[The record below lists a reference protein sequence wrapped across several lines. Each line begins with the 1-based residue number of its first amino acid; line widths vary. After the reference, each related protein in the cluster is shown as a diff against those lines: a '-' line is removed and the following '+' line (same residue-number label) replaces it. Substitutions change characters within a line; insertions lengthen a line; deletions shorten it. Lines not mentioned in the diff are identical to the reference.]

1 MNLNHQAIAVLALA
15 PMVAFASA
23 DIVYDEAVDGDMSDD
38 PNAPTFVSFSGG
50 SNTVIFTTDG
60 EGDDRD
66 IFTFNVA
73 AGFELT
79 GIVLDLFDT
88 DTEFNLGFM
97 GFSAGDVLD
106 ADPLNPNPSGLLGYA
121 LPSEADSGT
130 DFFDLMG
137 MAAGSQGY
145 DGPLGAGDY
154 TYWAQ
159 ETSPSADDWIIS
171 FIITPV
177 PGPGV
182 LAMAAVAG
190 LAGRRRRS

>member
-1 MNLNHQAIAVLALA
+1 MKIRHQIIAVMAMVPVAAL
-15 PMVAFASA
+15 ASA
-23 DIVYDEAVDGDMSDD
+23 DIVYDEALDGELSGD
-38 PNAPTFVSFSGG
+38 PNAPTFISFAGG
-50 SNTVIFTTDG
+50 SNTVVFTTDG

-73 AGFELT
+73 SGFELT

-88 DTEFNLGFM
+88 DSEFNLGFM

-106 ADPLNPNPSGLLGYA
+106 ADPISPNPSGLLGYA

-137 MAAGSQGY
+137 LASGAQGY
-145 DGPLGAGDY
+145 SGPLGEGDY
-154 TYWAQ
+154 TFWAQ
-159 ETSPSADDWIIS
+159 ETSPSADDWVIS
-171 FIITPV
+171 FIISPV

-190 LAGRRRRS
+190 LSGRRRRD

>member
-1 MNLNHQAIAVLALA
+1 MKIRHHAIAAAVMAPVVAL
-15 PMVAFASA
+15 ASA
-23 DIVYDEAVDGDMSDD
+23 DIVYDEAVDGELSGD
-38 PNAPTFVSFSGG
+38 PNAPTFIDFTGG

-73 AGFELT
+73 SGFELT

-88 DTEFNLGFM
+88 DNEFNLGFM

-106 ADPLNPNPSGLLGYA
+106 ADPINPNPSGLLGYA

-137 MAAGSQGY
+137 LASGAQGY
-145 DGPLGAGDY
+145 SGPLGAGDY
-154 TYWAQ
+154 TFWAQ